1 MAVTDIEDFD
11 KVLASFTKE
20 GLVKKLTNC
29 WNAQI
34 THSSTGT
41 YVQNNEYLKAIFNQ
55 KYPQLTTRERAEIS
69 KEFRSIVE
77 DAILDTE
84 ILLKDSSTTVYSI
97 SEITVLESGAVFV
110 TFPNDKDKKENV
122 YTRNGHGR
130 ETMLVT
136 SASEIELTRPGIES
150 YYRENKSLYPTIEKL
165 MPYLERIPA
174 GYPTGEVAEA
184 INRKFLFTVPVLNA
198 LLREYERMFKACG
211 YQLSQRAY
219 RGTN

>member
-1 MAVTDIEDFD
+1 MAVTDIEDLD
-11 KVLASFTKE
+11 KVLKSFTKDE
-20 GLVKKLTNC
+20 FVKKLANC
-29 WNAQI
+29 WNTQI
-34 THSSTGT
+34 THSSTGA

-55 KYPQLTTRERAEIS
+55 KYPQLTIRERAEIS

-77 DAILDTE
+77 DTILDTE

-110 TFPNDKDKKENV
+110 TFPNDRKENV

-130 ETMLVT
+130 ELMLVRK
-136 SASEIELTRPGIES
+136 ASELELTRPGIEV
-150 YYRENKSLYPTIEKL
+150 YYSENKSMYPTIEKL
-165 MPYLERIPA
+165 MPYFECIPA
-174 GYPTGEVAEA
+174 GYPTGKVAEA
-184 INRKFLFTVPVLNA
+184 INRKFLFTVRLLNT
-198 LLREYERMFKACG
+198 LLKEYERMFKACG